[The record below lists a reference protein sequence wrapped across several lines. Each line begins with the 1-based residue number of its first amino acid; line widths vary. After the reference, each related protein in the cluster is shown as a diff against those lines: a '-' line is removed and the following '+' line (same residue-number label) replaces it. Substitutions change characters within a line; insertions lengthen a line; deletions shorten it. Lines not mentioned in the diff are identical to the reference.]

1 MRRKSMKRILICVLS
16 CMLIALLCACSPA
29 SKDEVERYVKSNFGK
44 AEYIRTEEVDDRE
57 VIYYFQ
63 DKEYGFEYYVTSYV
77 SDILIDGAK
86 FGETESKGS
95 NFEEVYY
102 TYVLSQVKD
111 ELYGLEEKYGITVLD
126 GLDSEAQLD
135 YKYQFV
141 EIYSTSEDNSRISE
155 AAKKIHDL
163 FAAYDTREYWQDM
176 RVAAY
181 DAQGEKLGIYSYKY
195 DRWFTPQE
203 ERDVRYWEEIQNLN
217 DDAKFSRKE
226 QRVFR
231 DTGLDLSQ
239 IPTILGSEPTT
250 EDTIVTYYY
259 FTVKGKEY
267 FLADILVSVDGAIR
281 WYTNYEED

>member
-135 YKYQFV
+135 YKYQFA

-155 AAKKIHDL
+155 AAKKIHDM
-163 FAAYDTREYWQDM
+163 FATYDTREYWQDM

-259 FTVKGKEY
+259 FTVKEKEY
-267 FLADILVSVDGAIR
+267 FLADILVSADGAIR

>member
-231 DTGLDLSQ
+231 DTGIDLSQ

>member
-29 SKDEVERYVKSNFGK
+29 SKNEVERYVKNNFGK

-57 VIYYFQ
+57 IIYYFQ
-63 DKEYGFEYYVTSYV
+63 DKEYGFEYYVVSYV

-102 TYVLSQVKD
+102 AYVLSQVKD
-111 ELYGLEEKYGITVLD
+111 ELYELEEKYEITILD
-126 GLDSEAQLD
+126 GLNAEAQLD
-135 YKYQFV
+135 YNYQFA
-141 EIYSTSEDNSRISE
+141 EIYSTSEESSRVLE
-155 AAKKIHDL
+155 AAKEIHDM
-163 FAAYDTREYWQDM
+163 FAPYDTRKYWQEM

-181 DAQGEKLGIYSYKY
+181 DVQGEKQGIYSYKY

-203 ERDVRYWEEIQNLN
+203 ERDVQYWEEIQRLN
-217 DDAKFSRKE
+217 DDAEFSRKE
-226 QRVFR
+226 QKVFR

-267 FLADILVSVDGAIR
+267 FLADILVPVDGAIR